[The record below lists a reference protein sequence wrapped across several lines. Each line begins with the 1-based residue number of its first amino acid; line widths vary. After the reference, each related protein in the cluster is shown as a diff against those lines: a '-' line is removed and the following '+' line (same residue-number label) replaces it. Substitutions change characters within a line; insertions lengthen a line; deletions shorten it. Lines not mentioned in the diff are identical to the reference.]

1 MEKKPLFL
9 DLLKWVRLV
18 RESPPVK
25 GWGASFQTC
34 SEMTISMKLYEYESS
49 PPDLYIYILIYVYLL
64 YTIWLFNIAMG
75 HHHF

>member
-49 PPDLYIYILIYVYLL
+49 PPDLYIYIYFSL

>member
-1 MEKKPLFL
+1 MGKKPLFL

-49 PPDLYIYILIYVYLL
+49 PPDLYIYIFPL